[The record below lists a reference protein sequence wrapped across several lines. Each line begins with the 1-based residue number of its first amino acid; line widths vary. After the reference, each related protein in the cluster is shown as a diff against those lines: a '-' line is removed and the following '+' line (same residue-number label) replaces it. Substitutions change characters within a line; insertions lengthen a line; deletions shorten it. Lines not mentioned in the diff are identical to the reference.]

1 MLLEVED
8 YEQVLQACRYALDVQ
23 RQLFEQAPQVLEY
36 RALLD
41 DRHVRLERIL
51 GHMGRLDEVRDSILE
66 REKLW
71 IGNPA
76 RLRTLAEAL
85 NKLADEALA
94 LRPQDPRTKGYR
106 DEAAPGPKGRWPGP
120 LVARQRG
127 VNGIWYPLI
136 PVNPS
141 GTSSH
146 PKSCSGRLLG
156 YDAGHAAR
164 ETFDRHS

>member
-1 MLLEVED
+1 M
-8 YEQVLQACRYALDVQ
+8 RPS
-23 RQLFEQAPQVLEY
+23 LFGPKTHELKAIV
-36 RALLD
+36 
-41 DRHVRLERIL
+41 
-51 GHMGRLDEVRDSILE
+51 
-66 REKLW
+66 
-71 IGNPA
+71 
-76 RLRTLAEAL
+76 T
-85 NKLADEALA
+85 
-94 LRPQDPRTKGYR
+94 RP
-106 DEAAPGPKGRWPGP
+106 APGPKGRWPGP